1 MWRVQFFLAPP
12 CIILCCCLC
21 HRGLWIPSLYSE
33 TSIGRGWLRC
43 SFGFCKGFFVFLFI
57 SGIYQINLMISVR
70 CFFFDNQILAHFRV
84 SFTWLLKFDFTVCL
98 CTMILC
104 KQDTYIIHVQGAYII
119 HIHGTCILHIMIV
132 HTRLGLSLFDDF
144 LSITSCHVYH

>member
-1 MWRVQFFLAPP
+1 MWLVRFFGATLYNSMLLLVSSWSVNSEFVQWNLNRARLITLLFWFLQR
-12 CIILCCCLC
+12 IL
-21 HRGLWIPSLYSE
+21 R
-33 TSIGRGWLRC
+33 
-43 SFGFCKGFFVFLFI
+43 FLFI

-70 CFFFDNQILAHFRV
+70 CFFFDNQILADFRV